1 MSDTWTI
8 AQAAVIIDKPAEFLK
23 KAVEHAAIKPSKAK
37 LGGKQVYAFEMRDL
51 VFYCALDDLKA
62 GLTTV
67 KQTELF
73 KALMA
78 MPLRSEIGTVEVGN
92 LRYDFEPFARLV
104 KRNIEA
110 VLKSHELVDTSGDEP
125 VIKGTDVN
133 AYRIAA
139 LSEGMRTDEILRDY
153 PSLSDA
159 QVAAAKAFAASHPK
173 PGRPYPRITAK
184 GALRTARA
192 DSSEFLPTRR

>member
-8 AQAAVIIDKPAEFLK
+8 AQAAVIIDKPPELLK
-23 KAVEHAAIKPSKAK
+23 RAVEHAPVKPSKAK
-37 LGGKQVYAFEMRDL
+37 RGGKRVYALEMRDL

-67 KQTELF
+67 KQAELF
-73 KALMA
+73 KALKEV
-78 MPLRSEIGTVEVGN
+78 PLLSEIGIVEVGH
-92 LRYDFEPFARLV
+92 LRYDFGPFVRQV

-110 VLKSHELVDTSGDEP
+110 VRKSHELIDTSGNEP

-139 LSEGMRTDEILRDY
+139 LCEGMRVDEILRDY
-153 PSLSDA
+153 PSLSDD

-173 PGRPYPRITAK
+173 PGRPYPKITAK
-184 GALRTARA
+184 RALRTARA
-192 DSSEFLPTRR
+192 DPREFLPPRR